1 MTRAIAFLGLALLAV
16 GCGGGTDGQP
26 TAGEAPARAA
36 GKQAADEAKACIVTY
51 LNQCG
56 WKDVELAQV
65 TDQPQVPAEAKV
77 TGEAWA
83 FAFTAHYTN
92 VFGERQ
98 TSANWVAVVGRA
110 DGKACVKSCFDE
122 GRKLVGGH
130 TGAEANEKGT
140 LVKHEAAG
148 DLPPVVAPAVIQPVS
163 HDTGK

>member
-1 MTRAIAFLGLALLAV
+1 MARAIAFLGLALLAI
-16 GCGGGTDGQP
+16 GCGSKDGP
-26 TAGEAPARAA
+26 ATADGSAPAA
-36 GKQAADEAKACIVTY
+36 GKPAPDETKACIVAY

-65 TDQPQVPAEAKV
+65 TDQAELPAGAKV

-83 FAFTAHYTN
+83 YGFTAHYTN

-98 TSANWVAVVGRA
+98 TSANWVAVVARA
-110 DGKACVKSCFDE
+110 DGKPCVKSCFDE

-140 LVKHEAAG
+140 LVRHEAAG
-148 DLPPVVAPAVIQPVS
+148 ELPPVVAPPVIQPVN
-163 HDTGK
+163 HDSNK

>member
-1 MTRAIAFLGLALLAV
+1 MTRAIACLGLALLAV
-16 GCGGGTDGQP
+16 GCGGSKDGQP
-26 TAGEAPARAA
+26 AADAGSAPAA
-36 GKQAADEAKACIVTY
+36 GKPAPDEAQACIRTY
-51 LNQCG
+51 LSQCG

-83 FAFTAHYTN
+83 FTFTAHYTN

-98 TSANWVAVVGRA
+98 TSANWVAVLGRA

-130 TGAEANEKGT
+130 TGSEANEKGT
-140 LVKHEAAG
+140 LVKMEAAG
-148 DLPPVVAPAVIQPVS
+148 DLPPVVAP
-163 HDTGK
+163 K

>member
-16 GCGGGTDGQP
+16 GCGGSKDGRPTTDAGSGQ
-26 TAGEAPARAA
+26 AA
-36 GKQAADEAKACIVTY
+36 GKPAADEAKACIVTY

-65 TDQPQVPAEAKV
+65 TDQAEVPAGAKV
-77 TGEAWA
+77 SGEAWA

-98 TSANWVAVVGRA
+98 TSANWVAVVARA
-110 DGKACVKSCFDE
+110 DGKPCVRRCLDE
-122 GRKLVGGH
+122 GRRLVGGH

-140 LVKHEAAG
+140 LVKHAPAA
-148 DLPPVVAPAVIQPVS
+148 DLPPVVAPAVIQPVN
-163 HDTGK
+163 HE